1 MNLIRN
7 LRKICTTINPV
18 LTSKIMYRKIMK
30 KNINLKEPQTF
41 NEKIT
46 YLKLFKYPYMDDV
59 IKCSDKYAVREYLTE
74 HGFENYLV
82 KLIGVWD
89 DPEDIDWNQL
99 PQKFVLK
106 CNHGCAYNIICTNK
120 NNLNIE
126 KSKKMLN
133 KWFKEDF
140 GKVSGELHYSKI
152 KRKIICEE
160 YLEDE
165 IRDYK
170 FFCFKGKPEFFYIS
184 QNVSGDFHNMQAD
197 FFYTNGTPTEF
208 RRIDHQSFK
217 VTPLLPDNLKEMV
230 SLAEKLSKNFEFVRV
245 DLFDVKGKI
254 YFSELT
260 FSPCAGFMPITPQN
274 YDLEIGK
281 KIDVNSVKVNK

>member
-7 LRKICTTINPV
+7 LRKICTSINPV
-18 LTSKIMYRKIMK
+18 LASKIMYRKTMK
-30 KNINLKEPQTF
+30 KNINLKDPQTF

-59 IKCSDKYAVREYLTE
+59 IKCSDKYAVREYLIE
-74 HGFENYLV
+74 RGFKKYLV
-82 KLIGVWD
+82 KLIGVWN
-89 DPEDIDWNQL
+89 DPEEIDWNQL

-126 KSKKMLN
+126 KSKKMLS
-133 KWFKEDF
+133 KWLKEDF

-152 KRKIICEE
+152 KRKIIWEE

-165 IRDYK
+165 IKDYK

-184 QNVSGDFHNMQAD
+184 QNIAGDFHNMQAD
-197 FFYTNGTPTEF
+197 FFYTNGKPTEF
-208 RRIDHQSFK
+208 RRTDHQSFK
-217 VTPLLPDNLKEMV
+217 DTPLLPDNLKEMV

-281 KIDVNSVKVNK
+281 KIDVNSVRVKK

>member
-1 MNLIRN
+1 
-7 LRKICTTINPV
+7 
-18 LTSKIMYRKIMK
+18 
-30 KNINLKEPQTF
+30 
-41 NEKIT
+41 
-46 YLKLFKYPYMDDV
+46 
-59 IKCSDKYAVREYLTE
+59 
-74 HGFENYLV
+74 
-82 KLIGVWD
+82 
-89 DPEDIDWNQL
+89 
-99 PQKFVLK
+99 
-106 CNHGCAYNIICTNK
+106 
-120 NNLNIE
+120 
-126 KSKKMLN
+126 
-133 KWFKEDF
+133 
-140 GKVSGELHYSKI
+140 
-152 KRKIICEE
+152 
-160 YLEDE
+160 
-165 IRDYK
+165 
-170 FFCFKGKPEFFYIS
+170 
-184 QNVSGDFHNMQAD
+184 MQAD